1 MMGRGGSSK
10 VFSAVT
16 GQTPM
21 AIVLRMA
28 DDEHEDEQPEEPSE
42 PEDDGG
48 SELTPE
54 QQEALRKTMDQVRR
68 SLAPKFEFKLPPM
81 PQLIPDSVLK
91 NTAALSAFAEA
102 QQTLVSNAIKPF
114 LASQAAWPKQFSVI
128 NSDIFKSAAL
138 QQPNLNLIASQ
149 LTKNIDFGLSE
160 TITKL
165 GEQFAAQQTSWLKA
179 IGPALAGIRA
189 TFFPPNLQDIEDL
202 DFEQVEEVV
211 MVDGIPLYGAPRTST
226 AEALIRADSA
236 SKRRDIL
243 GRRWKTISADCREV
257 ATACTTAAVAPYV
270 PFAASALD
278 ALDAGHTE
286 PAQALASSLIDAII
300 SAHFKKDRSKF
311 TPDRNGKRTNDA
323 YDEFTVREFIAFA
336 PLWQA
341 YQQFHV
347 SDGDAVPNTFNRH
360 ATTHTVHRR
369 QYNRRNAVQ
378 ALMFACSLLCHLDN
392 EAVRKAT

>member
-1 MMGRGGSSK
+1 M
-10 VFSAVT
+10 T
-16 GQTPM
+16 
-21 AIVLRMA
+21 IVLRVV
-28 DDEHEDEQPEEPSE
+28 DDEHENERQEEPSE
-42 PEDDGG
+42 PEDDG

-54 QQEALRKTMDQVRR
+54 QQEALRKAMDQVRR

-102 QQTLVSNAIKPF
+102 QQSLARNAIKPF
-114 LASQAAWPKQFSVI
+114 LDSQAAWQKQFSVI

-138 QQPNLNLIASQ
+138 QQSNLNLIASQ

-160 TITKL
+160 TMAKL
-165 GEQFAAQQTSWLKA
+165 GAQFAAQQASWLKA
-179 IGPALAGIRA
+179 IGPALAGLRTA
-189 TFFPPNLQDIEDL
+189 FYPPNLRDIGDL

-211 MVDGIPLYGAPRTST
+211 MVDGIPLYGVPRTST
-226 AEALIRADSA
+226 AEALIRAESA

-257 ATACTTAAVAPYV
+257 ATARTTAAVAPYV
-270 PFAASALD
+270 PFAMSALD

-300 SAHFKKDRSKF
+300 SAYFKKDRNKF
-311 TPDRNGKRTNDA
+311 TPDRKGKRTNDA
-323 YDEFTVREFIAFA
+323 YDEFTVRQFIAFA

-347 SDGDAVPNTFNRH
+347 GDGDAVPNTFSRH
-360 ATTHTVHRR
+360 ATAHTVHRR

-378 ALMFACSLLCHLDN
+378 ALMFACSLLCHLDDE
-392 EAVRKAT
+392 EARKAA